1 MKKNLC
7 GFSVD
12 VQKLEGLNLVT
23 PRFLAENML
32 NNFHYTADDGQDYK
46 VEPMP
51 YTTKLVRIETL
62 PAYRIFMDEVGLNN
76 GSVAISFSVELI
88 GNGDARAE
96 ADKLLLLYQ
105 PFRQVAFVL
114 HQDLVATTVLL
125 DFMTKEDYDSARLMY
140 FKRPESEKPKQ
151 SWLGKLFKRKTEEW
165 VYKVTPEGLKLDV
178 ITQTQS

>member
-151 SWLGKLFKRKTEEW
+151 SWLGKLFRRKTEEW

>member
-1 MKKNLC
+1 MKKKFC
-7 GFSVD
+7 GFAVD
-12 VQKLEGLNLVT
+12 VKKLEGVELVT
-23 PRFLAENML
+23 PLFFADKMFAD
-32 NNFHYTADDGQDYK
+32 FHYTTEDGQVYK
-46 VEPMP
+46 VKPNV
-51 YTTKLVRIETL
+51 YTAKLLKITTL
-62 PAYRIFMDEVGLNN
+62 PAYRRFMDVAGLDN
-76 GSVAISFSVELI
+76 GSVAISFR
-88 GNGDARAE
+88 ARLVGAKDVPE

>member
-125 DFMTKEDYDSARLMY
+125 DFMTKEYYVPECLMY

>member
-1 MKKNLC
+1 MEKKFC
-7 GFSVD
+7 GFAVD
-12 VQKLEGLNLVT
+12 VKKLEGVELVT
-23 PRFLAENML
+23 PLFFADKMFAD
-32 NNFHYTADDGQDYK
+32 FHYTTEDGQVYK
-46 VEPMP
+46 VKPNV
-51 YTTKLVRIETL
+51 YTAKLLKITTL
-62 PAYRIFMDEVGLNN
+62 PAYRPFMDEAGLDN
-76 GSVAISFSVELI
+76 GSVAISFSVALI

-125 DFMTKEDYDSARLMY
+125 DFMTKEYYVPECLMY

-151 SWLGKLFKRKTEEW
+151 SWLGKLFRRKTEEW

>member
-12 VQKLEGLNLVT
+12 VQQLEGLNLVT

-76 GSVAISFSVELI
+76 GSVAISFR
-88 GNGDARAE
+88 ARLVGAKDVPE